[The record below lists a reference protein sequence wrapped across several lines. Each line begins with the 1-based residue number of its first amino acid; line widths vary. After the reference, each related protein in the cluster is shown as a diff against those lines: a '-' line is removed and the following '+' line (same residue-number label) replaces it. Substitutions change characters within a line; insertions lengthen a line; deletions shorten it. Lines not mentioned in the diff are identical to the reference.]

1 MAGSLSDIR
10 MASQQGRGRVDVDLD
25 DRLDGFL
32 REQLADGPRTLEVL
46 HRELARA
53 HPDLAVRGPT
63 WLSWIIT
70 RRGLATRDGDRYV
83 ARAATAEP
91 EDLVLEAE
99 EATRVDRRE
108 LQYQRSC
115 VVFDLETNADRIDPA
130 EHEIIEIGAVRL
142 VDGEA
147 VDRFHQLVR
156 PTRQLS
162 GTTVA
167 LTGITAEI
175 LADGIGLTEALQ
187 RFRAFVGHE
196 PLVAHNAFGYDFRV
210 LDAALARA
218 EVDAPPGERADSL
231 DLAHLIFPRAGE
243 GMPTGGDGA
252 PTIPGRQLGQLATH
266 LEVSSAGEAHRA
278 DVDAALLAGVVQGL
292 LERLTA
298 GDPVA
303 SAIRWMLSEAA
314 HPWLALVPAF
324 LSAEPQVPAD
334 RPDLLDVVPALQELP
349 LLEGSGEFDVDVVA
363 ASLEP
368 GGALLAGRRHRPVQ
382 VDMTRRVARAL
393 AQGSQLLLEAP
404 TGTGKTFAY
413 LLPAVHYA
421 RAQGAPVVIA
431 THSKVL
437 QNQVLAGLEEL
448 REAVGPISSVL
459 LKGKENYLSV
469 EALDGA
475 LDDVPTD
482 PESAFALA
490 ILLAWSAVTPTGE
503 WDDLRTW
510 AIDERLPALDRHR
523 WDLRVE
529 SASSIASDELESRCF
544 YQRALRSLAD
554 AEVAVLNHAVL
565 VSRADWLDHAGHLI
579 LDEAHNLEEAATVAL
594 TEEVTEE
601 QVDRLLRGV
610 HDRRQRRGTL
620 VRWCE
625 ATGTPTREELPRT
638 VLHAVEDAQ
647 DSVAELT
654 SSLTEFLRGRAG
666 ARRAELERFGASIH
680 LLPSERRRPS
690 FAAVRAAAARLSST
704 LRALASALDQ
714 LPMPEKLQR
723 RYRRRRLEL
732 DIGRTGRR
740 ARELATTVY
749 ETIIGG
755 DEDPSWIPIADL
767 RVQSDSYTWGLRR
780 VPITVAPQLS
790 AVWESLDA
798 VVLTSATLRVNY
810 SFEFIQRELG
820 LHAAEACALGTP
832 FENLRQQ
839 ELVWLTDHL
848 PAPTG
853 GLMDAFTTA
862 QSDELARLFLLARG
876 RSMALFAARSRM
888 EHASAHVQPLLET
901 YGLTVRCQGQAPA
914 PALVEEMRSE
924 LSTSLLA
931 TRSFWEGVDIP
942 GEALS
947 LLVIEKLPFDSPADP
962 VLAARMA
969 RLELLGE
976 DPFSSLLVP
985 RAAIRFA
992 QGIGRLI
999 RTSEDVGA
1007 VVVLDKRLRR
1017 PTGYREAFLDA
1028 LPGPPTFVSPLSPA
1042 EGYSAIARHI
1052 GVAYDREVAALLD
1065 SLPSSDKWAFLDGM
1079 QLNDDEAADRGT
1091 VVERLEQVREHL
1103 GYDSWRD
1110 GQLETM
1116 VRLIRGE
1123 DVMAIL
1129 PTGSGKSLTYQLP
1142 ALLRPGLSLVI
1153 SPLIA
1158 LMRDQVRQL
1167 HAQGITS
1174 VAELSS
1180 GKSLSEQEDVLA
1192 GARAGRV
1199 RLLYVSPERLWSQR
1213 FRSALQDVEL
1223 ARVVVDEAHCVSEW
1237 GHTFRPEYGAIPEAV
1252 REIAGAAAQRP
1263 VVSAVTATATKEVR
1277 AEVVDLLE
1285 LPDLDPVHV
1294 DPNRPELRYHVVD
1307 CANREDRELAV
1318 ARILESFRGASAIV
1332 YVPRRQDTLDL
1343 AALLRAG
1350 NHRARGYHGG
1360 MEGEERTHVEEAF
1373 SDGEIDVVI
1382 ATKAFGLGIDKPD
1395 IALVVHLEMPA
1406 SVEEYIQET
1415 GRAARGARS
1424 GEGPAHGTCV
1434 LLRTPRD
1441 CGIHRTFIKHAA
1453 PGVDLVRKVYRAVGD
1468 GYVGPVDALLES
1480 EDNQAVELAVSY
1492 LTRGGV
1498 LERDQDIAWRGRVS
1512 VPRDAEQALQ
1522 RLAVNDETLARE
1534 GVWVL
1539 ERISR
1544 LGRED
1549 YEAAIWAPHFAL
1561 SAAELESR
1569 LLELNRRDVLGFVSW
1584 ETAWQLRPTGATP
1597 DWRELEQALHRRR
1610 KRVET
1615 LSANAKSYRDL
1626 TEQCR
1631 RSWLLWYLDAEAD
1644 GSCDSCDVCVADLD
1658 TPWEGVTL
1666 QRDDLIASVP
1676 AVFSVLDL
1684 AARLEP
1690 FGFGR
1695 STLEHVLLGSELKHQ
1710 PHLADEPGYGSLK
1723 LLGSTGVT
1731 AKVDAMSNEGL
1742 LEQVQIDRGDRTYDA
1757 VRVTEAGR
1765 AKLGRG

>member
-1 MAGSLSDIR
+1 MAGSPSDIR
-10 MASQQGRGRVDVDLD
+10 IVRQQGRGSVDADLD
-25 DRLDGFL
+25 DRLEGFL
-32 REQLADGPRTLEVL
+32 HEQLAVGPRTLEVL
-46 HRELARA
+46 HRELARVA
-53 HPDLAVRGPT
+53 PDLAVRGPT

-70 RRGLATRDGDRYV
+70 RRGFARRDGDRYHV
-83 ARAATAEP
+83 RTRSEGP
-91 EDLVLEAE
+91 EDLILQAE
-99 EATRVDRRE
+99 DADGGEKPGLR
-108 LQYQRSC
+108 YQRRC
-115 VVFDLETNADRIDPA
+115 VVFDLETNADRVHPA

-156 PTRQLS
+156 PTRPLS
-162 GTTVA
+162 TTTVSV
-167 LTGITAEI
+167 TGITAAT
-175 LADGIGLTEALQ
+175 LVDGVGLSEALK
-187 RFRAFVGHE
+187 RFCDFVGDD
-196 PLVAHNAFGYDFRV
+196 PMVAHNAFGYDFRV

-218 EVDAPPGERADSL
+218 EFDAPPGERADSL
-231 DLAHLIFPRAGE
+231 DLAHLVFPRAGE
-243 GMPTGGDGA
+243 GMPAGADGVPA
-252 PTIPGRQLGQLATH
+252 IRGRQLGQLATH
-266 LEVSSAGEAHRA
+266 LEVSSDGETHRA
-278 DVDAALLAGVVQGL
+278 DVDAALLTGVVQGL
-292 LERLTA
+292 LDRLNA
-298 GDPVA
+298 DDSVA
-303 SAIRWMLSEAA
+303 SATRWVLGEAA
-314 HPWLALVPAF
+314 HPWLALLPAF
-324 LSAEPQVPAD
+324 LGVEPEVPGD
-334 RPDLLDVVPALQELP
+334 RPNLLDVVQAGEELP
-349 LLEGSGEFDVDVVA
+349 LLEGSGEFDVDEVA
-363 ASLEP
+363 APLEP
-368 GGALLAGRRHRPVQ
+368 GGSLLAGRRHRPVQ
-382 VDMTRRVARAL
+382 VDMTRRVARAF
-393 AQGSQLLLEAP
+393 AHGSQLLLEAP

-413 LLPAVHYA
+413 LLPAVHFA
-421 RAQGAPVVIA
+421 RAKGTPVVIA

-437 QNQVLAGLEEL
+437 QNQVLVGLEQL
-448 REAVGPISSVL
+448 REAVGPINSVL
-459 LKGKENYLSV
+459 LKGKENYLSL

-475 LDDVPTD
+475 LDDVASD
-482 PESAFALA
+482 PDSAFALA
-490 ILLAWSAVTPTGE
+490 IMVAWSAMTPTGE

-510 AIDERLPALDRHR
+510 AIDERLPALDRYR

-529 SASSIASDELESRCF
+529 STSSIASDELESRCF

-565 VSRADWLDHAGHLI
+565 VSRSDWLDHAGHLV

-601 QVDRLLRGV
+601 QVGRLLRGI
-610 HDRRQRRGTL
+610 HDGRQRRGTL

-625 ATGTPTREELPRT
+625 ATRTPAREDLPRT
-638 VLHAVEDAQ
+638 VLLAVEDAKE
-647 DSVAELT
+647 SVAELT
-654 SSLTEFLRGRAG
+654 SALTEFLRGRAG
-666 ARRAELERFGASIH
+666 ARRAELERFGASVH

-690 FAAVRAAAARLSST
+690 FAAVRAAAARVSST
-704 LRALASALDQ
+704 LRAVASALDE
-714 LPMPEKLQR
+714 LPIPETLQR

-732 DIGRTGRR
+732 EIGRAGRR

-749 ETIIGG
+749 ETVFGD

-767 RVQSDSYTWGLRR
+767 RIQSGRYTWGLRR
-780 VPITVAPQLS
+780 VPITVAAQLS

-798 VVLTSATLRVNY
+798 VVLTSATLRVNR
-810 SFEFIQRELG
+810 SFWFIQRELG
-820 LHAAEACALGTP
+820 LHAAEACALDTP
-832 FENLRQQ
+832 FDNLNKQ

-853 GLMDAFTTA
+853 GLLDAFTTA

-888 EHASAHVQPLLET
+888 EHASEHVQPLLET
-901 YGLTVRCQGQAPA
+901 YGLTVRCQGQVPA

-924 LSTSLLA
+924 VSTSLLA

-976 DPFSSLLVP
+976 DPFTSLLVP

-999 RTSEDVGA
+999 RTSEDIGA

-1017 PTGYREAFLDA
+1017 PTGYREAFLDS
-1028 LPGPPTFVSPLSPA
+1028 LPGPPTFISPLSPA
-1042 EGYSAIARHI
+1042 EGYSAIAKHI
-1052 GVAYDREVAALLD
+1052 GVPYDREVMALLD
-1065 SLPSSDKWAFLDGM
+1065 SLPSSDRWAFLDGL
-1079 QLNDDEAADRGT
+1079 QLSDDEAVDRAA

-1116 VRLIRGE
+1116 VQLIRGE
-1123 DVMAIL
+1123 DVIAIL

-1167 HAQGITS
+1167 HAQGMTS

-1192 GARAGRV
+1192 GARAGRI
-1199 RLLYVSPERLWSQR
+1199 RLLYVSPERLWAQR
-1213 FRSALQDVEL
+1213 FRSALQDVDL

-1285 LPDLDPVHV
+1285 LPDLEPIHV
-1294 DPNRPELRYHVVD
+1294 DPNRPELRYHVVH
-1307 CANREDRELAV
+1307 CANREDRELTV
-1318 ARILESFRGASAIV
+1318 ARILESFRGESAIV

-1343 AALLRAG
+1343 AALLRAS
-1350 NHRARGYHGG
+1350 NHRARNYHGG

-1373 SDGEIDVVI
+1373 SDGEIDVVV

-1453 PGVDLVRKVYRAVGD
+1453 PGIELVKKVHRAVGD
-1468 GYVGPVDALLES
+1468 GYVGPVDALLEG
-1480 EDNQAVELAVSY
+1480 EDSQAVELAVSY
-1492 LTRGGV
+1492 LTRGGI
-1498 LERDQDIAWRGRVS
+1498 LDRDQDIAWRGRVS

-1522 RLAVNDETLARE
+1522 RLAVSDETLARE
-1534 GVWVL
+1534 GQWIL
-1539 ERISR
+1539 ERIAR

-1549 YEAAIWAPHFAL
+1549 YEAAIWAPHFDL

-1597 DWRELEQALHRRR
+1597 HWMELEQALHRRR
-1610 KRVET
+1610 NRVET

-1626 TEQCR
+1626 TAQCR

-1644 GSCDSCDVCVADLD
+1644 GSCDACDVCVADLD
-1658 TPWEGVTL
+1658 APWVGVTL

-1723 LLGSTGVT
+1723 LLGSTRVT
-1731 AKVDAMSNEGL
+1731 RKVDGMVSEGL

-1757 VRVTEAGR
+1757 IRVTEAGR